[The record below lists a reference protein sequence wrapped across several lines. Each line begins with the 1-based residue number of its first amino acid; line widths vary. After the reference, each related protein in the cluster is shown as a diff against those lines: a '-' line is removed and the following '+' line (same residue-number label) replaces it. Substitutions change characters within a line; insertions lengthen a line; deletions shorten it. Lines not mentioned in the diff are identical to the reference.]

1 MFCIP
6 VEPSTLKD
14 PKAFCRPTMEKSR
27 GAINPNMGDHSQ
39 PTARECRGEMLTKDR
54 GKQMQLGKKKKFNL

>member
-1 MFCIP
+1 
-6 VEPSTLKD
+6 
-14 PKAFCRPTMEKSR
+14 MEKSR

-54 GKQMQLGKKKKFNL
+54 GEQLQLGKKKII